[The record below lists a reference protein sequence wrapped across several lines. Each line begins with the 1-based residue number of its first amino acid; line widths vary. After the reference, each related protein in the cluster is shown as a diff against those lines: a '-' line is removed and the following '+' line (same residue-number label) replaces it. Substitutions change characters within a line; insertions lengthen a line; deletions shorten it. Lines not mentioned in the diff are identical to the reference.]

1 MCYFYITKISR
12 INELIYPFNIF
23 FKQLNL
29 FLLQTFILFSFIEYI
44 NNVSQLPSSK
54 SKAIK
59 LLNDNVLMVYETGI
73 DIYNRYLNN
82 CISHLINFTSDGN
95 VLTNFNYIR
104 FNESDNNG
112 IIIIIKSQK
121 IYIYYI
127 IIMEV

>member
-1 MCYFYITKISR
+1 MEIICKKQIPKKNNLFFKQ
-12 INELIYPFNIF
+12 FNIF
-23 FKQLNL
+23 
-29 FLLQTFILFSFIEYI
+29 LLTFQTFILFSFIEYI

-82 CISHLINFTSDGN
+82 CISHLINFTYDDN
-95 VLTNFNYIR
+95 VLTNFHYIR